1 MKRMLVVVAV
11 LLTATMAF
19 AGWDSGSSFPNP
31 EENTVESY
39 GHGIAVDGNGRIWY
53 CSYYA
58 MDSIYVPAPADSFVA
73 CRGIKVFNPD
83 GTLETTV
90 KTFGPLD
97 PSESYFGYEVDTFWY
112 SMRGMDTNPDG
123 DVIVSMYS
131 VFYVVD
137 KDDFTTKMIVKDPFG
152 ENSITKV
159 ATDAAGN
166 YFLNMV
172 VAGGNPIKAFDPDGF
187 LIDDVVPG
195 DLTSG
200 YSRTIEVSPDA
211 NDIYFYSFTG
221 SGVVVFHSDD
231 GLDGDYTSQIDT
243 IHGLNVE
250 SAGWSPD
257 GLLWMGVRPP
267 SAVPYTPCSHI
278 AWDPTQ
284 KAFVDSMVPD
294 SAQTLGWTIY
304 PRGIAFADANTAY
317 VTYFNTWDNN
327 GIYKFVKTEEGI
339 WETEGVFGPKSFT
352 LKANYPNPFN
362 PATTINFNL
371 TAGANVNL
379 SIYDVNGKL
388 VETLVDGYREAGDYT
403 STWNGSNVAS
413 GTYLYR
419 LTVDGQSITR
429 KMTLLK

>member
-1 MKRMLVVVAV
+1 MKKMLVVVAV
-11 LLTATMAF
+11 LLAATMAF
-19 AGWDSGSSFPNP
+19 AGWDSGTMFPAGP
-31 EENTVESY
+31 DSVVSY
-39 GHGIAVDGNGRIWY
+39 GQGIAVDGNGRIWY

-123 DVIVSMYS
+123 DVIVCMYDTYYIVS
-131 VFYVVD
+131 
-137 KDDFTTKMIVKDPFG
+137 KDDFTTKMIVKQPFG

-159 ATDAAGN
+159 ATDSEGN

-221 SGVVVFHSDD
+221 SGVIIFHSDD

-243 IHGLNVE
+243 IPGLLVE
-250 SAGWSPD
+250 SANWSPD
-257 GLLWMGVRPP
+257 GLLWMGVHP
-267 SAVPYTPCSHI
+267 SSVGFPANGHV
-278 AWDPTQ
+278 AWDPTT
-284 KAFVDSMVPD
+284 KTVVDSLIPD
-294 SAQTLGWTIY
+294 TLQTAGGAAL
-304 PRGIAFADANTAY
+304 PRGIAFADENTAY

-327 GIYKFVKTEEGI
+327 GIYKFVKSGEGI

>member
-19 AGWDSGSSFPNP
+19 AGWDSGSMFPAGP
-31 EENTVESY
+31 DSVESY
-39 GHGIAVDGNGRIWY
+39 GQGIAVDGNGRIWY
-53 CSYYA
+53 CSYYS

-137 KDDFTTKMIVKDPFG
+137 KDDFTTKMIVKEPFG
-152 ENSITKV
+152 DNSITKV

-200 YSRTIEVSPDA
+200 YSRTIEVSSDA

-221 SGVVVFHSDD
+221 SGVVVFHSDA

-243 IHGLNVE
+243 IPGLLVE
-250 SAGWSPD
+250 SSNWSPD
-257 GLLWMGVRPP
+257 GLLWMGVHP
-267 SAVPYTPCSHI
+267 SSVGFPANGHV
-278 AWDPTQ
+278 AWDPTT
-284 KAFVDSMVPD
+284 KTVVDSLIPD
-294 SAQTLGWTIY
+294 TLQTVGGAAL
-304 PRGIAFADANTAY
+304 PRGIAFADENTAY